1 MGIFNN
7 EVIINKENPF
17 ENDKLNREL
26 EANNLTNL
34 LNLVDNQM
42 VLAIDSPWGTG
53 KSSFLKM
60 WNQKLINEGYDTVF
74 FNAWEND
81 FVEDAFIAFVEEI
94 RESLSD
100 RPVDNLI

>member
-34 LNLVDNQM
+34 FNLVDNQM

-53 KSSFLKM
+53 KSSFLKR
-60 WNQKLINEGYDTVF
+60 WNHKLINEGYDTVF